1 MGKRIR
7 AIAIQ
12 AKRLGLRIKTKIMP
26 VRSVPAPGIIA
37 ELEALELKKRR
48 PFGLTDQEFKRQN
61 LLLKELERRRKKGK
75 RP

>member
-1 MGKRIR
+1 
-7 AIAIQ
+7 
-12 AKRLGLRIKTKIMP
+12 MP